1 MLIPNNAGM
10 RAYGHNP
17 YRRYDSRSRPY
28 FPVGSLPPG
37 VPPLERVVAIGK
49 RAWTFSLLRE
59 KRRVTAGAYVIT
71 WEKGQA
77 SALDSA
83 VIAEG
88 RDIGNVVVQRKG
100 ARGQLQ
106 DAVHDV
112 SFAFAFHAFHPDGK
126 IHSLPAGN

>member
-1 MLIPNNAGM
+1 
-10 RAYGHNP
+10 HNP
-17 YRRYDSRSRPY
+17 YRRYDTRSRPY
-28 FPVGSLPPG
+28 FDVGSLPPG
-37 VPPLERVVAIGK
+37 VPPLERVVVIG
-49 RAWTFSLLRE
+49 RQAWTFSLLRE
-59 KRRVTAGAYVIT
+59 KGKVIAGAYVIT

-88 RDIGNVVVQRKG
+88 RDIGNVIVQRKG

-112 SFAFAFHAFHPDGK
+112 SFAFAFHAFHPDGN
-126 IHSLPAGN
+126 IHSLPAAE